1 VTRPAREGPTKR
13 HLEQLVTRASRA
25 QGTTAARLRR
35 WVSAMVLLGALERA
49 ERDGGPQ
56 FVLKG
61 GVAIELRLRTGA
73 RATQDVD
80 IIFRG
85 RPNELLSALDDAL
98 AEPYR
103 EFTFQRGEPA
113 DRGPHARRFEVRLS
127 YQTRPWSTVRL
138 EVSRPDADGAEIER
152 VAAIGLEHF
161 KLSGPHEIACLPLRF
176 QIAQKLHAVTERPTG
191 RENRRFRDLVDLL
204 ILRDLADDLVALRRA
219 CEDTFQQRATHAWPP
234 ELVVPGSWRSGYA
247 ELAAEVGL
255 DVRDVDAAAGEL
267 RVFLADIASA

>member
-1 VTRPAREGPTKR
+1 
-13 HLEQLVTRASRA
+13 
-25 QGTTAARLRR
+25 
-35 WVSAMVLLGALERA
+35 M
-49 ERDGGPQ
+49 
-56 FVLKG
+56 
-61 GVAIELRLRTGA
+61 
-73 RATQDVD
+73 D

-85 RPNELLSALDDAL
+85 RPNELLGALDDAF

-113 DRGPHARRFEVRLS
+113 GRGPHALRFEVRLS
-127 YQTRPWSTVRL
+127 YQTRPWLTVRL
-138 EVSRPDADGAEIER
+138 EVSRPDASVEEVER

-161 KLSGPHEIACLPLRF
+161 KLSGPREIACLPLRF
-176 QIAQKLHAVTERPTG
+176 QIAQKLHAVTEGPAG

-204 ILRDLADDLVALRRA
+204 ILRDLVNDLAALRRA

-255 DVRDVDAAAGEL
+255 DVRDVNAAAGEL
-267 RVFLADIASA
+267 RIFLADITRA